1 VTPRRITYVIT
12 DLETGGVP
20 LHLLRLATAIRD
32 RGWLPKVISLAPPG
46 PVSAQLHNARIPVDA
61 CHASGPSD
69 IAVLRRLAVRLRH
82 TRPHLVHSFLFHA
95 NTACRLAAP
104 LAGVSYARLICE
116 IQTVEIE
123 RPWHLVVGG
132 MLHRLGTCI
141 VCNSPSVLNHLQRH
155 AYMAPGRL
163 RLVEG
168 GVDVDRIRRAPCIDR
183 KELGIE
189 NEHPIVLWA
198 GRLDPVKGLD
208 ELVEAF
214 AETAA
219 ATDAHLLF
227 AGDGAYEH
235 RVRALI
241 ERHALR
247 QRAHLLGRRDDVAS
261 LLKLADLFVL
271 PSRTEG
277 LPNALL
283 EAMAARK
290 PIVTT
295 DVPGCR
301 DLIRH
306 ERNGL
311 LVPPRNAPLLAD
323 AMIRLLTDETTA
335 ARLAATAA
343 ETVDARFTFERC
355 ITRYNS
361 LYHDI
366 AERVPYK

>member
-1 VTPRRITYVIT
+1 MIPRRITYVIT

-20 LHLLRLATAIRD
+20 LHLLRLATALRD
-32 RGWLPKVISLAPPG
+32 RGWLPQVVSLAPPG
-46 PVSAQLHNARIPVDA
+46 PVSAQLRNAGIAVDA
-61 CHASGPSD
+61 CHASGPRD
-69 IAVLRRLAVRLRH
+69 IAVIRRLAVRLRH
-82 TRPHLVHSFLFHA
+82 AKPDLVHAFLFHA

-104 LAGVSYARLICE
+104 LTGISYARLICE

-132 MLHRLGTCI
+132 MLHRLGAC
-141 VCNSPSVLNHLQRH
+141 VVGNSPSVLKHLRKH
-155 AYMAPGRL
+155 AYMAPARL

-168 GVDVDRIRRAPCIDR
+168 GVDVDRIRQAPCI
-183 KELGIE
+183 EHEEFGIDE
-189 NEHPIVLWA
+189 QHPIVLWA

-208 ELVEAF
+208 ELIEAF
-214 AETAA
+214 SETAA
-219 ATDAHLLF
+219 ATDANLLI
-227 AGDGAYEH
+227 AGDGAYEPQ
-235 RVRALI
+235 VRALI
-241 ERHALR
+241 ERSGLQNCVHM
-247 QRAHLLGRRDDVAS
+247 LGRRDDVAS

-295 DVPGCR
+295 EVPGCR
-301 DLIRH
+301 DLICH
-306 ERNGL
+306 EQNGL
-311 LVPPRNAPLLAD
+311 LVPPRNAPQLAA

-343 ETVDARFTFERC
+343 DTVDARFTFERC
-355 ITRYNS
+355 VTRYES

-366 AERVPYK
+366 AEHAPR